1 MSRLRTKPIRSR
13 LANPVQI
20 QPSLT
25 PVAPQRKPFF
35 LGWTVLFIAA
45 LGMFASAPGQSFSV
59 ATFKE
64 PMEASLK
71 VTDTAFSA
79 AYLVATLVSGACLP
93 FVGRLTDRYGAR
105 LLLPIIA
112 LALGGACL
120 WMSSVESFMGLFI
133 GFCLIRPLGQGSL
146 TLVSS
151 WLVGHWF
158 EKRRGMAMGLLG
170 LGGTLSV
177 MCIPQINQYVTTEFG
192 WRSGWVCLAVIVW
205 AILILPAIVFVRNRP
220 EDVGLLPDGQLT
232 KEEKTAHPQQDL
244 EEAATAEMAAAE
256 SAKGHD
262 QTVEEAWKHLTFWKL
277 LMPLCTGALVGTGLV
292 FHQVSIF
299 AEAGLSVTTAVT
311 TLSIQAA
318 AASMGALLFGYLSD
332 RFPERKLMAMSMV
345 CLATAQLL
353 LTSLNHV
360 GLAAIYGMLLGT
372 HGAIL
377 RTAGSAVWVN
387 QYGRLHQG
395 AIRGIVLTFQIVA
408 SALGPLPFALA
419 KDYWGGYSMA
429 NWIML
434 VLPIGSAIA
443 VWTAYPP
450 KRVLSA
456 IQPPVSTDA

>member
-1 MSRLRTKPIRSR
+1 MPRLKTKPIRSR
-13 LANPVQI
+13 LANPVNI
-20 QPSLT
+20 QPSLAA
-25 PVAPQRKPFF
+25 VAPQKKPFF
-35 LGWTVLFIAA
+35 LGWIVLFIAA

-120 WMSSVESFMGLFI
+120 WMSSVQSFMGIFI

-177 MCIPQINQYVTTEFG
+177 MCIPQINQYITTEFDWRTG
-192 WRSGWVCLAVIVW
+192 WICLAIIVW
-205 AILILPAIVFVRNRP
+205 AILVLPSIVFVRNRP
-220 EDVGLLPDGQLT
+220 EEVGLLPDGRMPDVA
-232 KEEKTAHPQQDL
+232 KKPQTSLDP
-244 EEAATAEMAAAE
+244 AETAAAE
-256 SAKGHD
+256 FAIEHD
-262 QTVEEAWKHLTFWKL
+262 QTVEEAWRHLTFWKL
-277 LMPLCTGALVGTGLV
+277 LLPLCTGALVGTGLV

-318 AASMGALLFGYLSD
+318 AASIGALLFGYLSD
-332 RFPERKLMAMSMV
+332 RFPERRLMAMAMV
-345 CLATAQLL
+345 FLATAQLL

-395 AIRGIVLTFQIVA
+395 AIRGWVLTFQIVA

-419 KDYWGGYSMA
+419 KDYGGSYSMA
-429 NWIML
+429 NWMLL

-450 KRVLSA
+450 KQHPPA
-456 IQPPVSTDA
+456 IQTPVSTDA